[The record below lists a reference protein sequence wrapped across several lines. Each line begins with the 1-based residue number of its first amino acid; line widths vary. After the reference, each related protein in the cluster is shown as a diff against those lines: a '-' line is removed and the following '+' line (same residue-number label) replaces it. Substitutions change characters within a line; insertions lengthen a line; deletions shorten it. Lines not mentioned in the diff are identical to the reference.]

1 MESVDQIA
9 IGWRMESGVPFAFYP
24 PNSDQV
30 STLNLILNYQ
40 FSIITCFY
48 SKKNEFVTLLISI
61 IFTPNKLNM
70 IMGDFDNK
78 EREEVFSKKV
88 RAGKRT
94 YFFDVKATRSND
106 YYVTVTESKKRLEDG
121 VFIKH
126 KIFLYKE
133 DFEKFAEG
141 LKETIDYI
149 KAHQEVVE
157 KRYEYSE
164 NNSETSK
171 ENDDFSFEI

>member
-1 MESVDQIA
+1 
-9 IGWRMESGVPFAFYP
+9 
-24 PNSDQV
+24 
-30 STLNLILNYQ
+30 
-40 FSIITCFY
+40 
-48 SKKNEFVTLLISI
+48 
-61 IFTPNKLNM
+61 
-70 IMGDFDNK
+70 MGDFDNR

-106 YYVTVTESKKRLEDG
+106 YYVTITESKKRLEDG
-121 VFIKH
+121 AFIKH

-141 LKETIDYI
+141 LNETVDYI
-149 KAHQEVVE
+149 KTHQDVVE

-164 NNSETSK
+164 NGEHSTKAS
-171 ENDDFSFEI
+171 DDFTF

>member
-1 MESVDQIA
+1 
-9 IGWRMESGVPFAFYP
+9 
-24 PNSDQV
+24 
-30 STLNLILNYQ
+30 
-40 FSIITCFY
+40 
-48 SKKNEFVTLLISI
+48 
-61 IFTPNKLNM
+61 
-70 IMGDFDNK
+70 MGDFDNK
-78 EREEVFSKKV
+78 EREEVFSRKV

-149 KAHQEVVE
+149 KANQEVVE
-157 KRYEYSE
+157 KRYEYTE
-164 NNSETSK
+164 YNTETAK
-171 ENDDFSFEI
+171 TTDDFSFDI